1 VQGGAAPATTERRRS
16 SGDHHGAP
24 TDKFFTTVVL
34 VGVEHVAGVAAC
46 HRLPI
51 STLERELYG
60 AHLLEVVIVLGC

>member
-1 VQGGAAPATTERRRS
+1 VQGGAATTSTERRRS

-24 TDKFFTTVVL
+24 TDELSTTVVL

-51 STLERELYG
+51 AALDRELYG
-60 AHLLEVVIVLGC
+60 AHLLEVVIALGC